1 MVERVVHRN
10 ESYRRRRWWCHFLN
24 LDIVERSNLSLS
36 FSRRR
41 ETDIID
47 FLRRFNR
54 RHLAAINFCSFF
66 HTPYTFQCI
75 APLRVCWNE
84 WLWGGGR
91 EKFIEREL
99 QDLRRGSGSR
109 EVLRNASF
117 FGRPLID
124 SHRCSVRSSLRT
136 YALEEVGS
144 NWTRVFSSFSSLSL
158 LIFLNDKLY
167 LIFLFH

>member
-1 MVERVVHRN
+1 MVHRN

-66 HTPYTFQCI
+66 TIHHTPSSVSLHFACVGMNDYG
-75 APLRVCWNE
+75 E
-84 WLWGGGR
+84 GGGR
-91 EKFIEREL
+91 SLSSENCKIYEE
-99 QDLRRGSGSR
+99 DSGSR

-136 YALEEVGS
+136 YALEGVGS
-144 NWTRVFSSFSSLSL
+144 NWTWRVFSSFSSLSL

>member
-1 MVERVVHRN
+1 MPLLKFR
-10 ESYRRRRWWCHFLN
+10 YRREEQSIALFLPSPRNGYNRFSASFQPSSPGCDKFLLVFSYTIHLPVYRSTSRVLEWMIMGRR
-24 LDIVERSNLSLS
+24 
-36 FSRRR
+36 
-41 ETDIID
+41 
-47 FLRRFNR
+47 
-54 RHLAAINFCSFF
+54 
-66 HTPYTFQCI
+66 
-75 APLRVCWNE
+75 
-84 WLWGGGR
+84 G
-91 EKFIEREL
+91 KFIEREL

-136 YALEEVGS
+136 YALEGVGS